1 MKHFLLMLCL
11 VVLPVRASID
21 VYQFD
26 SPEQEQRFRQLIDD
40 LRCPKCQNQN
50 LSGSDAEVAKDLK
63 NRAYELMKQGKTDD
77 EIRAYLIDRYGDFIS
92 YRPPV
97 RSGTALLWFG
107 PLLLFLA
114 VGTVLVWRTRRTPAV
129 TAPMSAEER
138 EKLARLLDES
148 DPRT

>member
-1 MKHFLLMLCL
+1 MRRFLILLCM
-11 VVLPVRASID
+11 VALPVWASID

-26 SPEQEQRFRQLIDD
+26 SPEQEQRFRRLIDD

-63 NRAYELMKQGKTDD
+63 NRAYELMKQGRTDD

-97 RSGTALLWFG
+97 RTGTALLWFG
-107 PLLLFLA
+107 PLLLLVT
-114 VGTVLVWRTRRTPAV
+114 VGGVLVWRTRRPPA
-129 TAPMSAEER
+129 APAPISTEER
-138 EKLARLLDES
+138 EKLARLLDDS
-148 DPRT
+148 DHRT

>member
-1 MKHFLLMLCL
+1 M
-11 VVLPVRASID
+11 
-21 VYQFD
+21 
-26 SPEQEQRFRQLIDD
+26 
-40 LRCPKCQNQN
+40 
-50 LSGSDAEVAKDLK
+50 AKDLK